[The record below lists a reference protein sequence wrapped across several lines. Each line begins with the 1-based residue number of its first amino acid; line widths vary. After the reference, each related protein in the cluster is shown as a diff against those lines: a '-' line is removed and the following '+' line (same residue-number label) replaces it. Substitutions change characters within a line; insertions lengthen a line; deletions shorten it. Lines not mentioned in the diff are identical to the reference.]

1 MSNILWEPSI
11 DTISQTN
18 IYKLKQYINKKYSL
32 DISNYNQLHRW
43 SIQNI
48 DLFWEVMWEKLDIVF
63 SEKYTS
69 VIENENSML
78 ESNWFLNSRLNFSEN
93 LLKIKSN
100 SIAIEF
106 VNEQGKH
113 KKISYKELYLQ
124 VSKVAHSFRNLG
136 LEKGDRVAALMP
148 NIPETVISMLA
159 VSSIGAIWSSC
170 SPDFGSK
177 GILDRFD
184 QIKPEIIISVN
195 GYYFKNKIFNIDDK
209 IANILNKIPSIKHA
223 VLVDYLE
230 SGINNE
236 NYLSWDELLDNN
248 SNDINFEQLPFDYPL
263 YIMYSSGTT
272 GKPKS
277 IVHSAG
283 GTLIQHKKE
292 LKYHVGLDE
301 NDKIF
306 YYTTCGWMM
315 WNWLVSSLS
324 IGATVV
330 LFEGSPFYP
339 ENDSLLKFMDGI
351 DVNVFGTSA
360 KYISHIKS
368 EGVIP
373 SQVGNFSNL
382 RSVLSTGSPL
392 SNESFKFVYE
402 HWKSDVQLASIS
414 GGTDIISCFALGNPT
429 LPVYSGKLQCL
440 GLGMSVKSF
449 NEKGLHGYN
458 IKGELVC
465 DMPFPSMPIYFWN
478 DINKEKY
485 KQSYFDTYDNIWKHG
500 DFILINEEGVEI
512 FGRSDATLNPGGVR
526 IGTAEIYQSINSISY
541 ISDSLAVGQSINQ
554 DERIVLFVKLKENEY
569 LNEDRKNEI
578 SSAIKYKCSPKHV
591 PSVIVSIEDIP
602 YTLNGKKVEIAVKN
616 IIHGIE
622 PKNKSSL
629 SNPESLEYY
638 KNIAE
643 INS

>member
-1 MSNILWEPSI
+1 MSSILWEPSI
-11 DTISQTN
+11 DTISKTN

-63 SEKYTS
+63 SKKYTS

-195 GYYFKNKIFNIDDK
+195 GYYFKNKIFNIEHK
-209 IANILNKIPSIKHA
+209 IDNILNKIPSIKHA
-223 VLVDYLE
+223 FLVDYLE
-230 SGINNE
+230 LGINNK

-465 DMPFPSMPIYFWN
+465 DRPFPSMPIYFWN

>member
-63 SEKYTS
+63 SKKYTS

-106 VNEQGKH
+106 INEQGKH

-136 LEKGDRVAALMP
+136 LKKGDRVAALMP

-184 QIKPEIIISVN
+184 QIKPKIIISVN

-230 SGINNE
+230 SGINNK

-465 DMPFPSMPIYFWN
+465 DRPFPSMPIYFWN

-643 INS
+643 INL

>member
-63 SEKYTS
+63 SKKYTS

-106 VNEQGKH
+106 INEQGKH

-184 QIKPEIIISVN
+184 QIKPKIIISVN

-209 IANILNKIPSIKHA
+209 IANILNKIPSVKHT

-230 SGINNE
+230 SGINNK
-236 NYLSWDELLDNN
+236 NYLFWDELLDNN

-449 NEKGLHGYN
+449 NEKGMHGYN

-465 DMPFPSMPIYFWN
+465 DRPFPSMPIYFWN

>member
-63 SEKYTS
+63 SKKYTS

-106 VNEQGKH
+106 INEQGKY

-136 LEKGDRVAALMP
+136 LKKGDRVAALMP

-230 SGINNE
+230 SGINNK

-324 IGATVV
+324 IGATIV

-449 NEKGLHGYN
+449 NEKGSHRYN

-465 DMPFPSMPIYFWN
+465 DRPFPSMPIYFWN

-526 IGTAEIYQSINSISY
+526 IGTAEIYQSINSIPY

-638 KNIAE
+638 KNIVE